1 MVSRVTFSLFGIF
14 ILSSC
19 ILSIMACFCCIVMV
33 PAVRFL
39 MGLGGC
45 AVGLPDRRGT
55 NSAAAFLEKEGEPPE
70 DLVLG
75 RVGAIVLC
83 VFTVQLFT
91 WW

>member
-1 MVSRVTFSLFGIF
+1 
-14 ILSSC
+14 
-19 ILSIMACFCCIVMV
+19 MACFCCIVMV

-55 NSAAAFLEKEGEPPE
+55 NSAATFLEKEGEPCPE

-83 VFTVQLFT
+83 VYLLWSCLLGDNNQEVRNV
-91 WW
+91 